1 MENWIF
7 GTGRLLY
14 LSAARG
20 LIMTKTS
27 GSQCNATLPRNYVVS
42 YLTREYL
49 SDLGNLLSKWSFFG
63 SHLKLGH
70 CGGQAV
76 SILAFF
82 SEDSSANP
90 AEAYISFSV
99 KFAFKKN
106 KKRPLGRSLNFC
118 YCWSEVWIRSWTFSN
133 DKNKAKKGT
142 DKGLTIKTKIP
153 NHEIKITI
161 NGQWVWLSW

>member
-118 YCWSEVWIRSWTFSN
+118 YCWSEDES
-133 DKNKAKKGT
+133 DL
-142 DKGLTIKTKIP
+142 GLFQTTKIKQKR
-153 NHEIKITI
+153 ELTR
-161 NGQWVWLSW
+161 V